1 VRLYVTI
8 DRLTIVDWARASPST
23 FEGDEHPWPL
33 LFEFGPSLPPDVIA
47 ISWDRFFAQFE
58 RDELA
63 LAFFDVAPDGKL
75 DDYHQFVKRTDRL
88 IGLRPARLNRAR
100 LRGAL
105 HLGGFGPPGEVAGEA
120 RKACA
125 GAP

>member
-1 VRLYVTI
+1 MRARAMLQSHRATNEAGPVRLYVTI
-8 DRLTIVDWARASPST
+8 DHSTIVDWAQRHGASPST
-23 FEGDEHPWPL
+23 LDGDEHPWPL

-75 DDYHQFVKRTDRL
+75 DDYHQFVKRAALPDLVFSGRST
-88 IGLRPARLNRAR
+88 IVARID
-100 LRGAL
+100 
-105 HLGGFGPPGEVAGEA
+105 
-120 RKACA
+120 
-125 GAP
+125 